1 MKNTY
6 ILKGWFNMEE
16 FKNGA
21 ISEEALDE
29 IAGGL
34 SVSSSAV
41 KNVLLAAGIG
51 ILSASAGAGYAYLT
65 SEDDIDAPAA
75 PAAPVAHPVASSG
88 GGTAHKKNASK
99 ALISKGVDM
108 DPIAFSKLGVK
119 ERIKLFKKANP
130 DLK

>member
-1 MKNTY
+1 
-6 ILKGWFNMEE
+6 MEE

-41 KNVLLAAGIG
+41 KNVLIAAGIG
-51 ILSASAGAGYAYLT
+51 ILSAGAGAGYAYLT

-119 ERIKLFKKANP
+119 EKIKLFKKANP

>member
-1 MKNTY
+1 
-6 ILKGWFNMEE
+6 MEE

-21 ISEEALDE
+21 VSEEALDE

-41 KNVLLAAGIG
+41 KNVLIAAGIG
-51 ILSASAGAGYAYLT
+51 ILSAGVGAGYAYLT
-65 SEDDIDAPAA
+65 SEDDIDA

-119 ERIKLFKKANP
+119 EKIKLFKKANP